1 MTWNYCPRTLR
12 KSTCGFVGLQ
22 NLGATCYMNSVLQQ
36 IFMVPEFRAGLLSC
50 VVDPS
55 TADENTQI
63 LFQLQRIF
71 SYLQVRGWP
80 SGPLSVLYRTLLLV
94 SASTCIFLHRSVISC
109 PFTVGVRSVMSITY
123 EVWKEIPAVAIV
135 GFPVKGAQT

>member
-80 SGPLSVLYRTLLLV
+80 SGPLLVLHTRLMNTALLV
-94 SASTCIFLHRSVISC
+94 SASACIFLHRSVINC
-109 PFTVGVRSVMSITY
+109 PFTVGVRSVMSIT
-123 EVWKEIPAVAIV
+123 W
-135 GFPVKGAQT
+135 